1 MLNNFFGILIILFLI
16 FAIYK
21 KITNLNKPY
30 DQTKFIKQYQ
40 NQIKLQENF
49 SLKKIM
55 ENIPNVA
62 SYYVG
67 IK

>member
-16 FAIYK
+16 FSIYK

-30 DQTKFIKQYQ
+30 DETKFINQYQ
-40 NQIKLQENF
+40 NQLKLQKNF
-49 SLKKIM
+49 NLGNMI
-55 ENIPNVA
+55 ENIPDVA

>member
-21 KITNLNKPY
+21 KIINLNKPY
-30 DQTKFIKQYQ
+30 DENKFIIQYQ
-40 NQIKLQENF
+40 NQLKLKEKF
-49 SLKKIM
+49 SLKNVM
-55 ENIPNVA
+55 ENIPDLT